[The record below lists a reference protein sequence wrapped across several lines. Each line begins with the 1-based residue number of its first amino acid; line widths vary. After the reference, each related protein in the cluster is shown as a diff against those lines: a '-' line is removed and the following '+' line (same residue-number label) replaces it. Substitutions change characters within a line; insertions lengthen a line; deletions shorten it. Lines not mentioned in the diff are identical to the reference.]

1 MNDCLPQV
9 LLLDVERPGMNGL
22 DAIAPLRERAPQTAI
37 VILTVFEDDEKI
49 FRAIC
54 AGAAGY
60 LFKNLDHR

>member
-37 VILTVFEDDEKI
+37 VILTVFEDDEKN
-49 FRAIC
+49 FRSIC
-54 AGAAGY
+54 VGAAGY